1 MVAGTRATHRVN
13 LWQFAT
19 ELKHQR
25 LRFCFFSCQRYCRPY
40 RPAGQVMSQASINE
54 RIAFPALFTLQG
66 LKLKK

>member
-19 ELKHQR
+19 ELKH
-25 LRFCFFSCQRYCRPY
+25 QRYCRPY

>member
-25 LRFCFFSCQRYCRPY
+25 LRFCFFSCQR
-40 RPAGQVMSQASINE
+40 PAGQVMSQASINE